1 MTAFIGRREFITLLG
16 GAAAWPVAAR
26 GQEGVRRQ
34 VTIWMG
40 RPNDAEG
47 LRLAVAFRE
56 AFQAL
61 GWTNGRNVR
70 IDYRWVTSDI
80 DRLGLAKEVAEQQ
93 PDVIVAETTPAV
105 AALSR
110 VNSTIPIVFVNV
122 SDPIGGGFVGSLG
135 RPGGVITGFISNEP
149 TLGSKWPGL
158 LKEIA
163 PAVERLGFLFN
174 PDTAPYADL
183 FLRQAEAAA
192 VSLGLKLSASPIHN
206 DSEIEHTIITLTS
219 TPGGGLIVLP
229 EAFTN
234 THSARIIELTAQH
247 RLPTIYTFRFQAAA
261 GGLISYGT
269 NLAESFRAAAS
280 YVHRIIR
287 GEKPANLPVQTPTK
301 FETVLNLKTAKALG
315 LTVPETLLARADEV
329 IE

>member
-1 MTAFIGRREFITLLG
+1 MRRRNFIALLG
-16 GAAAWPVAAR
+16 GAAAWPLAAR
-26 GQEGVRRQ
+26 AQQGDRRQ

-47 LRLAVAFRE
+47 LRLAAAFGE
-56 AFQAL
+56 AFQTL

-80 DRLGLAKEVAEQQ
+80 DRLSLAKEVVEQQ
-93 PDVIVAETTPAV
+93 PDVIVAESTPAV

-122 SDPIGGGFVGSLG
+122 SDPIGGGFVGSLAH
-135 RPGGVITGFISNEP
+135 PGGIITGFISNEP

-174 PDTAPYADL
+174 PDTAPYAEP
-183 FLRQAEAAA
+183 FLRQAEAGA
-192 VSLGLKLSASPIHN
+192 VSLGLKLTASPIHN
-206 DSEIEHTIITLTS
+206 DPEIERTVIKLTS
-219 TPGGGLIVLP
+219 VPGGGLIVLP
-229 EAFTN
+229 EVFTN

-247 RLPTIYTFRFQAAA
+247 RLPTIYTYRFQVA
-261 GGLISYGT
+261 GGGLMSYGT
-269 NLAESFRAAAS
+269 DLAESFRAAAS

-287 GEKPANLPVQTPTK
+287 GENPANLPVQTPIK
-301 FETVLNLKTAKALG
+301 FSLVINLKTAKALS
-315 LTVPETLLARADEV
+315 LEVPANLLARADEV

>member
-1 MTAFIGRREFITLLG
+1 MKRREFITLLG
-16 GAAAWPVAAR
+16 GAAAAWPLAAR
-26 GQEGVRRQ
+26 AQQGDRRQ
-34 VTIWMG
+34 ITIWMG

-61 GWTNGRNVR
+61 GWINGRNVR

-80 DRLGLAKEVAEQQ
+80 DRLSLAKEVVEQQ
-93 PDVIVAETTPAV
+93 PDVIVAETTAAV

-110 VNSTIPIVFVNV
+110 VNSTIPIVFINV
-122 SDPIGGGFVGSLG
+122 SDPIGGGFVGSLAQ
-135 RPGGVITGFISNEP
+135 PGGVITGFISNEP
-149 TLGSKWPGL
+149 SLGSKWPGL

-163 PAVERLGFLFN
+163 PAIERLGFLFN
-174 PDTAPYADL
+174 PDTASYAEP
-183 FLRQAEAAA
+183 FLRQAEAGAA
-192 VSLGLKLSASPIHN
+192 SLGLKLSASPIHN
-206 DSEIEHTIITLTS
+206 DPEIERTIITLTS
-219 TPGGGLIVLP
+219 APGGGLIVLP

-247 RLPTIYTFRFQAAA
+247 RLPTIYTYRFQAAA
-261 GGLISYGT
+261 GGLISYGID
-269 NLAESFRAAAS
+269 LAESFRTAAS

-287 GEKPANLPVQTPTK
+287 GEKPANLPVQAPTK
-301 FETVLNLKTAKALG
+301 FSLVINLKTAKALG
-315 LTVPETLLARADEV
+315 LEVPPTLLARADEV

>member
-1 MTAFIGRREFITLLG
+1 MASYIGRRKFLATLG
-16 GAAAWPVAAR
+16 GAAAWPLAAR
-26 GQEGVRRQ
+26 AQQGDRRQ

-47 LRLAVAFRE
+47 LRLAAAFRE
-56 AFQAL
+56 AFQTL
-61 GWTNGRNVR
+61 GWTSGRNVR

-80 DRLGLAKEVAEQQ
+80 DRLSLAKEVVEQQ
-93 PDVIVAETTPAV
+93 PDVIVAESTPAV

-110 VNSTIPIVFVNV
+110 MNSTIPIVFVNV
-122 SDPIGGGFVGSLG
+122 SDPIGGGFVGSLAH
-135 RPGGVITGFISNEP
+135 PGGIITGFISNEP

-174 PDTAPYADL
+174 PDTAPYAEP
-183 FLRQAEAAA
+183 FLRQAEAGA
-192 VSLGLKLSASPIHN
+192 VSLGLKLTASPIHN
-206 DSEIEHTIITLTS
+206 DPEIERTVIKLTS
-219 TPGGGLIVLP
+219 VPGGGLIVLP
-229 EAFTN
+229 EVFTN

-247 RLPTIYTFRFQAAA
+247 RLPTIYTYRFQVA
-261 GGLISYGT
+261 GGGLMSYGT
-269 NLAESFRAAAS
+269 DLAESFRAAAS

-287 GEKPANLPVQTPTK
+287 GENPANLPVQTPIK
-301 FETVLNLKTAKALG
+301 FSLVINLKTAKALS
-315 LTVPETLLARADEV
+315 LEVPANLLARADEV

>member
-1 MTAFIGRREFITLLG
+1 
-16 GAAAWPVAAR
+16 
-26 GQEGVRRQ
+26 
-34 VTIWMG
+34 MG

-47 LRLAVAFRE
+47 LRLAAAFRE

-80 DRLGLAKEVAEQQ
+80 DRLSLAKEVVEQQ
-93 PDVIVAETTPAV
+93 PDVIVAELTAAV

-110 VNSTIPIVFVNV
+110 VNGTIPIVFVNV
-122 SDPIGGGFVGSLG
+122 SDPVGGGFVGSFA

-163 PAVERLGFLFN
+163 PRVERLGFLFN
-174 PDTAPYADL
+174 PDTASYAEP
-183 FLRQAEAAA
+183 FLHQAEAAA
-192 VSLGLKLSASPIHN
+192 LPLGLRLSAAPIHN
-206 DSEIEHTIITLTS
+206 DPEIVRTITTLTS
-219 TPGGGLIVLP
+219 VPGGGLIVLP

-234 THSARIIELTAQH
+234 THSGRIIELAAEH
-247 RLPTIYTFRFQAAA
+247 RLPAIYTYRSQAVG
-261 GGLISYGT
+261 GGLISYGID
-269 NLAESFRAAAS
+269 LAELFRGAAS

-287 GEKPANLPVQTPTK
+287 GDKPANLPVQAPTK
-301 FETVLNLKTAKALG
+301 FSLVINLKTAKTLG
-315 LTVPETLLARADEV
+315 LEVPPTLLARADEV